1 MGAIAR
7 AVLKNSPILLCD
19 EATSALDSPTEVEIM
34 AALKQIA
41 KDRTTLLI
49 AHRLTTVQDADQI
62 IVLNKGHV
70 EESGTHD
77 ELLAKR
83 GMYHNMWEQ
92 QQHAA
97 LGIDVE

>member
-1 MGAIAR
+1 MQT
-7 AVLKNSPILLCD
+7 VLYCLHNYGP
-19 EATSALDSPTEVEIM
+19 
-34 AALKQIA
+34 
-41 KDRTTLLI
+41 
-49 AHRLTTVQDADQI
+49 LTCTAEI

-97 LGIDVE
+97 PGIDVEEEGDAKAETKAKKA